1 MDALGQVLSGW
12 TGSLVIAGA
21 YTVTPRQRESV
32 VSFMARVIP
41 EVYVASLAATGTAL
55 TLSLTISTAGVMTL
69 SGSAVFTLS
78 ATGTTQTRTVWTGT
92 YTGASTYTA
101 AGAFTGAYVPEE
113 GLALDLAAPWQSQG
127 SAAADGLLAWS
138 GPEQVTR
145 ATLSLWTGYAD
156 AWDAELLAGEWDVW
170 AGSRMLGRVFVER
183 FRRVPVSRL
192 LRSGMMEV
200 RGEGV
205 SVYVEEGIPMEIPQ
219 AWPTAMG
226 WLYSWVDTSVVGY
239 REVDLDALG
248 SVTIGSDYQRW
259 DEFVA
264 DLITAV
270 DTAAS
275 GSGALTYQ
283 PDGRLFFD
291 SVADV
296 AEVVTW
302 TDRLGWLC
310 GFGVEAGATDEEW
323 FNAGVSRSRF
333 VPPGGIP
340 LLSCSW
346 SEVDVDTD
354 GDAILD
360 RHRKRQGYVYGAAR
374 LWSVRATMTRWA
386 LQALM
391 TGWCLRGKLT
401 AVALS
406 ELNAIDPAEPGG
418 AITGYVLGLDRVTW
432 LDPAHQR
439 TAVVEF
445 TLSTEGA

>member
-21 YTVTPRQRESV
+21 YTITPRRRESV

-55 TLSLTISTAGVMTL
+55 TLSLTVSATGVLTL
-69 SGSAVFTLS
+69 TGSAVFTLT
-78 ATGTTQTRTVWTGT
+78 ATGTTQTRTAWTGT

-101 AGAFTGAYVPEE
+101 AGAYTGAYVPEE

-138 GPEQVTR
+138 GPEQSTR

-205 SVYVEEGIPMEIPQ
+205 SVYVEEGIPLEIPQ

-226 WLYSWVDTSVVGY
+226 WLYSWVDTSVAGY
-239 REVDLDALG
+239 RAFDAG
-248 SVTIGSDYQRW
+248 VGTIAFTTGYQRW
-259 DEFVA
+259 DVLMDA
-264 DLITAV
+264 IKTQLDSDA
-270 DTAAS
+270 
-275 GSGALTYQ
+275 GAPTFRVNA
-283 PDGRLFFD
+283 DGRVEIYD
-291 SVADV
+291 GGGGSYSM
-296 AEVVTW
+296 TW
-302 TDRLGWLC
+302 TDRLGWLM
-310 GFGVEAGATDEEW
+310 GFGAEAGSADEEW
-323 FNAGVSRSRF
+323 ASAGDALSRF

-346 SEVDVDTD
+346 SEVDVATD

-406 ELNAIDPAEPGG
+406 ELNAIGPAEPGG

>member
-12 TGSLVIAGA
+12 TGSLVIDSA
-21 YTVTPRQRESV
+21 YTVTPRRRESV

-55 TLSLTISTAGVMTL
+55 TLSLTISATGVLTL
-69 SGSAVFTLS
+69 TGSAVFTLT

-92 YTGASTYTA
+92 YTGATTYTA
-101 AGAFTGAYVPEE
+101 AGAYTGAYVPEE

-127 SAAADGLLAWS
+127 SAASDGLLAWS
-138 GPEQVTR
+138 GPEQSTR

-239 REVDLDALG
+239 RRFAGDLATFTLA
-248 SVTIGSDYQRW
+248 SAYQRW
-259 DEFVA
+259 DVFVA
-264 DLITAV
+264 AFKTEV
-270 DTAAS
+270 DNAAGDPS
-275 GSGALTYQ
+275 FDALA
-283 PDGRLFFD
+283 DGRMEFRD
-291 SVADV
+291 GGAGSYSI
-296 AEVVTW
+296 TW
-302 TDRLGWLC
+302 PDRLGWLL
-310 GFGVEAGATDEEW
+310 GYGVEAGAVDGEW
-323 FNAGVSRSRF
+323 PASDVSRSRF

-346 SEVDVDTD
+346 SEVDVATD

-406 ELNAIDPAEPGG
+406 ELNAIGPAEPGG

>member
-12 TGSLVIAGA
+12 TGSLVIDSA

-55 TLSLTISTAGVMTL
+55 TLSLTISATGVLTL

-101 AGAFTGAYVPEE
+101 AGAYTGAYVPEE
-113 GLALDLAAPWQSQG
+113 GLALDLAAPWQSEG
-127 SAAADGLLAWS
+127 SAAADGLMAWS

-145 ATLSLWTGYAD
+145 ASLSLWTGYAD
-156 AWDAELLAGEWDVW
+156 AWAAELLAGEWDVW
-170 AGSRMLGRVFVER
+170 AGTRMLGRVFVER

-200 RGEGV
+200 RGDGV

-219 AWPTAMG
+219 AWPTARG

-239 REVDLDALG
+239 RRTELQGAIDLTATSG
-248 SVTIGSDYQRW
+248 YVRW
-259 DEFVA
+259 DLLMA
-264 DLITAV
+264 DIKAQI
-270 DTAAS
+270 DGATAA
-275 GSGALTYQ
+275 GCFTVGT
-283 PDGRLFFD
+283 DGRLQFN
-291 SVADV
+291 DV
-296 AEVVTW
+296 AGAYTIDW
-302 TDRLGWLC
+302 HDRLGWLM
-310 GFGVEAGATDEEW
+310 GFGVEAGTIDDSW
-323 FNAGVSRSRF
+323 TNVDPQPSRF

-346 SEVDVDTD
+346 SEVDVATD
-354 GDAILD
+354 GGSILD

-374 LWSVRATMTRWA
+374 LWSVRATMARWA

-401 AVALS
+401 AVALD
-406 ELNAIDPAEPGG
+406 ELTAIGPAQPGG
-418 AITGYVLGLDRVTW
+418 VITGYVLGLDRVTW

-439 TAVVEF
+439 TAVVQF
-445 TLSTEGA
+445 TLATEGA

>member
-12 TGSLVIAGA
+12 TGSLVIASA
-21 YTVTPRQRESV
+21 YTITPRRRESV
-32 VSFMARVIP
+32 VSFMARVVP

-55 TLSLTISTAGVMTL
+55 TLSLTISSTGVLALT
-69 SGSAVFTLS
+69 GSAVFTIT

-101 AGAFTGAYVPEE
+101 AGAYTGAYVPEE

-138 GPEQVTR
+138 GPEQSTR

-170 AGSRMLGRVFVER
+170 AGTRMLGRVFVER

-219 AWPTAMG
+219 AWPTAKG

-239 REVDLDALG
+239 RDIDIDGTPYTLPSTYARFDQYVAAVETVIEGIVDPG
-248 SVTIGSDYQRW
+248 Q
-259 DEFVA
+259 
-264 DLITAV
+264 
-270 DTAAS
+270 
-275 GSGALTYQ
+275 LTYLA
-283 PDGRLFFD
+283 DGRVEI
-291 SVADV
+291 SVDV
-296 AEVVTW
+296 ASYQLDW
-302 TDRLGWLC
+302 PDRLGWLL
-310 GFGVEAGATDEEW
+310 GYGVEAGTTDSEW
-323 FNAGVSRSRF
+323 VTNDVTRSRF

-346 SEVDVDTD
+346 SEVDVATD

-406 ELNAIDPAEPGG
+406 ELNAIAPAEPGG